1 MTKWSEEP
9 SLGLQH
15 RRKKLVEV
23 VCSCVLEPG
32 RQRQRQRLEE
42 PWSLLTSP
50 RRMGEFGVQ

>member
-32 RQRQRQRLEE
+32 RQRLEE